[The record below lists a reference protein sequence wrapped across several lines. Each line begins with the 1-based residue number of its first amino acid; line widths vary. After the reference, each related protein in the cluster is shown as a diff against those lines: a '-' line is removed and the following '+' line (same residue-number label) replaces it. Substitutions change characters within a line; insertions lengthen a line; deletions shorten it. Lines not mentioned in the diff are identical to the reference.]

1 MKVQKSKTSVK
12 IKKPPLKVIKK
23 SPMKKVVTPINLEAK
38 FQEAFQYMHSGD
50 EEFAKK
56 GRDIFLEIIKTS
68 PKFKSEEGDNP
79 YYYLGIYYEGEPR
92 QKKRAIDYFTKAIKL
107 DPKDAES
114 MQERGF
120 CWMDLGE
127 RKKALKDLKKAKL
140 FEKNVALH
148 PNLDEYI
155 NDLSNSPK

>member
-12 IKKPPLKVIKK
+12 IKKSSLKVEKK
-23 SPMKKVVTPINLEAK
+23 SSVKKVSLNSDLQAK
-38 FQEAFQYMHSGD
+38 FKKAYHYMHSGD

-79 YYYLGIYYEGEPR
+79 YYYLGIYCEGDPR

-127 RKKALKDLKKAKL
+127 KKKALKDLKKAKL
-140 FEKNVALH
+140 FEDEAGLH
-148 PNLDEYI
+148 PDLDEYI
-155 NDLSNSPK
+155 SELSEKI